1 MAADN
6 PENPQYCRHFWDRI
20 ERDMLEAEQSVLAE
34 IEENTSSVL
43 VHIHDQMKNALNIFM

>member
-1 MAADN
+1 MDN

-34 IEENTSSVL
+34 AQIE
-43 VHIHDQMKNALNIFM
+43 